1 MLERRRASVQSL
13 LDDVVLA
20 AQELL
25 QDARPPDVTRESLA
39 CPVRRTTPSIGVA
52 ETEDCAFGHRAML
65 CHRPRDGWGRRVQ
78 DGYHAVLALRRRI
91 RVALRYEGSQSDPLD

>member
-13 LDDVVLA
+13 LDDVVLV

-25 QDARPPDVTRESLA
+25 QDARPPDVTGESLA
-39 CPVRRTTPSIGVA
+39 CPVRRTAPSIGVA

-65 CHRPRDGWGRRVQ
+65 CHQPRRVR
-78 DGYHAVLALRRRI
+78 LREI
-91 RVALRYEGSQSDPLD
+91 RSRVPRKVVEQRCAREGKPLLLT